1 MNDVGFVKFHRKTV
15 HWQWVSDPYV
25 FECFWLLTA
34 MANYKDG
41 NFQDKKIKRGQ
52 LATSIR
58 MLSTTFMMNERT
70 IMRCLKCLEESGE
83 IKIKHYPKFSV
94 ITICNYDKYQSV
106 VSDTTDSTTRDTTQ
120 HTTNTKNKKNSKNSS
135 SYSDSDSK
143 SHQPKKGK
151 KDDGNEN
158 GGNMNIWTD

>member
-25 FECFWLLTA
+25 FECFWLLVA

-52 LATSIR
+52 LVTSTR
-58 MLSTTFMMNERT
+58 RLSELFCMNKRT
-70 IMRCLKCLEESGE
+70 VMRCLKCLSESGE

-94 ITICNYDKYQSV
+94 ITICNYDKYQSGA
-106 VSDTTDSTTRDTTQ
+106 SDEPPHAPHNAPQ
-120 HTTNTKNKKNSKNSS
+120 HAHNTKNKKNSKNSS